1 VLTGALAGALFC
13 GNCPESPMSIKKPSR
28 RSFLKTSAT
37 GAATIAATGSISA
50 LRAASPVHQG
60 GGKLKIGIV
69 GVGGRGSG
77 AAVQAIMAD
86 PENIL
91 YAAGDAFG
99 DRLENGLDAILES
112 ATEAKREAQFEVTP
126 ERRFVGMDALDQVLA
141 SGVDVVLLATPPGFR
156 PMQIERA
163 IEKGVHVFAEKPV
176 AVDAPGIRRVEAACK
191 LAKQKG
197 LSVVSG
203 LCYRYHAGRRAIV
216 QKLQDGAVGEILTMQ
231 GNYMTGE
238 LWFRNVEPQWND
250 LQKQVRNWLY
260 YTYLSG
266 DHIAEQHIHTLD
278 LMAWIKG
285 DVYPNAVTSMGGRQ
299 KRTDAKYGN
308 VYDHFVNNYEWED
321 GTRGISQCRQQNN
334 TARDVNEYIHGTEGR
349 ANVFRHT
356 ITGEH
361 EWRYEGATKNMYQ
374 VEHDE
379 MFKAIRAGKPINN
392 GEYMCN
398 STLMAIM
405 GRMSAYTGQ
414 RITWKQAYESE
425 EVLMPNLLKW
435 TDEPPKSLI
444 SIPGITKFA

>member
-1 VLTGALAGALFC
+1 
-13 GNCPESPMSIKKPSR
+13 MSIKKPSR

-37 GAATIAATGSISA
+37 GAAAVAATGSISA

-77 AAVQAIMAD
+77 AAIQAIMAD
-86 PENIL
+86 KENIL
-91 YAAGDAFG
+91 YAAGDAFA
-99 DRLENGLDAILES
+99 DRMEGGLNGVLAS
-112 ATEAKREAQFEVTP
+112 ATEAGREKQFQVPP
-126 ERRFVGMDALDQVLA
+126 ERRFVGIDALDEVLA
-141 SGVDVVLLATPPGFR
+141 TGIDVVLLATPPGFR
-156 PMQIERA
+156 PMQIERSVD
-163 IEKGVHVFAEKPV
+163 KGVHVFAEKPV

-191 LAKQKG
+191 LAKAKG

-203 LCYRYHAGRRAIV
+203 LCYRYHDGRRAVV
-216 QKLQDGAVGEILTMQ
+216 QKLQDGAIGEILTIQ

-238 LWFRNVEPQWND
+238 LWFRQVQPQWND

-278 LMAWIKG
+278 MMAWIKG
-285 DVYPNAVTSMGGRQ
+285 DVYPSAVVSMGGRQ

-334 TARDVNEYIHGTEGR
+334 TARSVNEFVYGTEGK
-349 ANVFRHT
+349 ANIFRHQL
-356 ITGEH
+356 TGKN
-361 EWRYEGATKNMYQ
+361 EWRYADKSRNMYQ
-374 VEHDE
+374 AEHDE
-379 MFKAIRAGKPINN
+379 MFRALRAGKPINN

-405 GRMSAYTGQ
+405 GRMSAYTGK
-414 RITWKQAYESE
+414 RVTWKQAHESTE
-425 EVLMPNLLKW
+425 ELMPNLLTWQDKA
-435 TDEPPKSLI
+435 PKSEI
-444 SIPGITKFA
+444 SIPGITKFS